1 MNTRKLRV
9 IIPVA
14 LMVAIGVGFA
24 FNSGIGTLSAFGWKD
39 ISLLCPLGA
48 LGTMIA
54 SKTLIPQAVISL
66 VLATAAILLLG
77 RAFCAWACPVP
88 IVGKLRDVFKKPAKA
103 ENAGCATDLE
113 AAGASPAKASSIIA
127 EEHTVAQ
134 VQEPLTP
141 AERKALKGGC
151 SSCSSMCA
159 SQPATFDSRHFV
171 LGGALLSAAVFGFPV
186 FCLICPIG
194 LTFATIMLVMLLFGG
209 GDVTWSLVA
218 VPALLAV
225 EVLLLRKWCASFCP
239 LSALMSLVAKGN
251 RTFKPTINNEVCL
264 ETTKG
269 ATCDLCGAAC
279 EVGIDVRHP
288 ERGAAWS
295 ECTKCRACVEACPA
309 QAISMPFLPLH
320 AAQTEPAKNPT
331 PVSDDFDK
339 EAGTAI

>member
-24 FNSGIGTLSAFGWKD
+24 FNSGIGTLSAIGWKD

-54 SKTLIPQAVISL
+54 SKTLIPQAVVSL
-66 VLATAAILLLG
+66 VLAVAAILLLG
-77 RAFCAWACPVP
+77 RAFCTWACPVP
-88 IVGKLRDVFKKPAKA
+88 IVGKLRDVFKKPARA
-103 ENAGCATDLE
+103 EDAGATADLE
-113 AAGASPAKASSIIA
+113 ADGASPAKARAIVA
-127 EEHTVAQ
+127 EEHAVARAQ
-134 VQEPLTP
+134 TPLTP
-141 AERKALKGGC
+141 AEKKALKGGC
-151 SSCSSMCA
+151 ASCGSLCA

-171 LGGALLSAAVFGFPV
+171 LGGALLSAAIFGFPV

-218 VPALLAV
+218 APALLVV
-225 EVLLLRKWCASFCP
+225 EVLLLRKWCANFCP

-251 RTFKPTINNEVCL
+251 RTFKPAIANEVCL
-264 ETTKG
+264 ETAKG

-295 ECTKCRACVEACPA
+295 ECTKCRACVEVCPT
-309 QAISMPFLPLH
+309 QAITMPLLPKRSASASTLG
-320 AAQTEPAKNPT
+320 
-331 PVSDDFDK
+331 SFDE
-339 EAGTAI
+339 EAETAR

>member
-1 MNTRKLRV
+1 MNTRKLRI

-24 FNSGIGTLSAFGWKD
+24 FNSGIGTMSAIGWKD
-39 ISLLCPLGA
+39 IALLCPLGA

-54 SKTLIPQAVISL
+54 SQTLIPQAVISL
-66 VLATAAILLLG
+66 VVAAAAILLLG

-88 IVGKLRDVFKKPAKA
+88 IVSKLRDVFKKPASFADEKA
-103 ENAGCATDLE
+103 AIVTGEANAD
-113 AAGASPAKASSIIA
+113 AAGDGLTAA
-127 EEHTVAQ
+127 EK
-134 VQEPLTP
+134 
-141 AERKALKGGC
+141 KALKSGC
-151 SSCSSMCA
+151 AACGQMCA

-218 VPALLAV
+218 VPLLLVV
-225 EVLLLRKWCASFCP
+225 EVVLLRKWCVNFCP

-251 RTFKPTINNEVCL
+251 RTFKPAIDDTVCL
-264 ETTKG
+264 ETSKG

-295 ECTKCRACVEACPA
+295 ECTKCRACVDVCPTR
-309 QAISMPFLPLH
+309 AITMPLLPPKKGSAPVEVMLDESS
-320 AAQTEPAKNPT
+320 TGKPA
-331 PVSDDFDK
+331 
-339 EAGTAI
+339 